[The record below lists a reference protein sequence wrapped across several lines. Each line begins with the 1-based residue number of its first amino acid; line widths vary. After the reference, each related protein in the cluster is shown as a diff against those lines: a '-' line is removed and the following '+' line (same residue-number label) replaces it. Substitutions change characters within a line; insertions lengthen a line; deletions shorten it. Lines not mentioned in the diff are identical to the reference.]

1 MRWIV
6 PLAAF
11 ACSVP
16 APAEVTSR
24 SESGFATAGR
34 LTAAVTPEQ
43 AWAALVEPSLWWDP
57 EHSWSG
63 QGANL
68 SIEPRAGGCFCEALP
83 EGGSV
88 EHMRVIYAA
97 PGQQLRMSGG
107 LGPLQGEGLAATLS
121 VTIEQQPEGTT
132 LAWTYKVGGHTELP
146 LDQVAPA
153 VDAVLSAQFRRL
165 SAHLDGR
172 EGADR
177 GGRSQGF

>member
-16 APAEVTSR
+16 AAAEVTSR
-24 SESGFATAGR
+24 SESGFAIAGR

-43 AWAALVEPSLWWDP
+43 AWAALIEPSLWWDP

-83 EGGSV
+83 EVGSV

-97 PGQQLRMSGG
+97 PGKQLRMSGA
-107 LGPLQGEGLAATLS
+107 LAPLQGEGLAATLS
-121 VTIEQQPEGTT
+121 VTIEQQPEGAT
-132 LAWTYKVGGHTELP
+132 LVWTYKVGGHTELP
-146 LDQVAPA
+146 LERIAPA

-165 SAHLDGR
+165 SNHLDGG

-177 GGRSQGF
+177 GGGSQGF